1 MIWTRWVVVT
11 QLVVAEWL
19 SPTLVCCQLAISKMS
34 ISGIAQL
41 RLRAKISPC
50 RGSMKTQKFFRWESG
65 TECIIYGLERI
76 NQL

>member
-34 ISGIAQL
+34 ISGIARL
-41 RLRAKISPC
+41 RLRAKISGPLSWLNEDSEILQM
-50 RGSMKTQKFFRWESG
+50 G
-65 TECIIYGLERI
+65 
-76 NQL
+76 